1 MKEIE
6 LGKLYHDGE
15 LIVRQGEQGNCMYV
29 LQQGEVEVLFR
40 DSDKEVCLA
49 VLGEGDFFGEMGLFE
64 QEVRSASVRAL
75 GDVRALTVDKKTFL
89 RKVHED
95 PSLAFNMLQRMSHRV
110 RELNAALVRLGTIPD
125 SRRAVT
131 RRRAR

>member
-64 QEVRSASVRAL
+64 QEVRSASVRAR

>member
-40 DSDKEVCLA
+40 DSEKEVCLA

-64 QEVRSASVRAL
+64 QEVRSASVRAR

-110 RELNAALVRLGTIPD
+110 RELNAALIRLGTIPD
-125 SRRAVT
+125 GRRAVT

>member
-40 DSDKEVCLA
+40 DSEKEVCLA

-64 QEVRSASVRAL
+64 QEVRSASVRAR

>member
-15 LIVRQGEQGNCMYV
+15 IIVRQGEQGNCMYV
-29 LQQGEVEVLFR
+29 LQKGEVEVLLR
-40 DSDKEVCLA
+40 DGDKELCLA

-75 GDVRALTVDKKTFL
+75 GEVRALTVDKKTFL

-95 PSLAFNMLQRMSHRV
+95 PSMAFNILQRMSHRV
-110 RELNAALVRLGTIPD
+110 RELNNALIRLGAIPE

>member
-64 QEVRSASVRAL
+64 QEVRSASVRAR

-110 RELNAALVRLGTIPD
+110 RELNAALIRLGTIPD

>member
-1 MKEIE
+1 MKESE
-6 LGKLYHDGE
+6 LGKLYQDGE

-29 LQQGEVEVLFR
+29 LQKGEVEVLLR
-40 DSDKEVCLA
+40 DGDKELCLA

-64 QEVRSASVRAL
+64 QEVRSASVRAR

-110 RELNAALVRLGTIPD
+110 RELNAALIRLGTIPD